1 MNHDKKIVIRL
12 IKSLCVIVS
21 LLYSAIS
28 ISDEL
33 VLAVAS
39 STKSSGLIGKLIP
52 VYEKHSG
59 NNIKLYS
66 VASGKAL
73 KMGRRGEV
81 DLVMVHAPEAEL
93 KFIKDGY
100 GVDHTKLMKNEF
112 LIVGP
117 ADDPARID
125 GMNDVQQAFKHI
137 HERNSLFISRADDSG
152 THNKESGIWLMSN
165 IEPYGDWYYEFGGN
179 MKDTLLI
186 ADEKQGYVMVDS
198 ATWLKMRH
206 RVSLQVYV
214 KGDSMLDN
222 IYSVIA
228 INPERYRRPT
238 SKHAKGFIDWIK
250 SEDGLRIIRDLT
262 IDNEKLYT
270 LLQK

>member
-1 MNHDKKIVIRL
+1 MLNL
-12 IKSLCVIVS
+12 FKSLCIIISLFFSIVS
-21 LLYSAIS
+21 SAE
-28 ISDEL
+28 EL
-33 VLAVAS
+33 VLAAAS

-52 VYEKHSG
+52 VYEKYSG
-59 NNIKLYS
+59 NHIKLYS

-73 KMGRRGEV
+73 RMGRKGEV
-81 DLVMVHAPEAEL
+81 DLVMVHSPEAES
-93 KFIKDGY
+93 KFVKDGY
-100 GVDHTKLMKNEF
+100 GLHHTKLMKNEF

-117 ADDPARID
+117 SDDPAKIN
-125 GMNDVQQAFKHI
+125 GMNDVQLAFKLI
-137 HERNSLFISRADDSG
+137 RETNNLFISRADDSG

-179 MKDTLLI
+179 MKDTLLT
-186 ADEKQGYVMVDS
+186 ANEKQGYVMVDS

-206 RVSLQVYV
+206 RVSLKVHV

-228 INPERYRRPT
+228 INPERYRSKT
-238 SKHAKGFIDWIK
+238 SKQAKNFIDWIK
-250 SEDGLRIIRDLT
+250 SENGLRIIRDLT

-270 LLQK
+270 LLQ